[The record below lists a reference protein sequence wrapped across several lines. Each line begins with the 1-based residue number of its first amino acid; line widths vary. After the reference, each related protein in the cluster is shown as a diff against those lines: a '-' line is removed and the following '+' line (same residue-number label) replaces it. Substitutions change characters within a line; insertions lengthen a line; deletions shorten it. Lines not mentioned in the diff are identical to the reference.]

1 GAVLAHGAAQAVGR
15 DLEPQLVARHHRL
28 AEARPVD
35 ADQIVGN
42 LAVGRIDGGI
52 ALEGKQGRRL
62 RHGLDDEHARHYG
75 VMRKMAFE
83 ERLVHGH
90 VLDGHDAFARLHFK
104 DPVDQQHRVSM
115 RQAGHDFLDVEF
127 HSFLSYRRHSH
138 MRRQLLVVFFK
149 GAQALAQLRK
159 LPQHRCVALPADV
172 LVERVYPGVAP
183 GLFDV
188 GGDGRAPRDV
198 HVVAQDDVAGKHG
211 GTAYGAAGADDR
223 GAGDADA
230 GRHGGVV
237 AYAHVV
243 RHHDLV
249 VELDPVADDGVF
261 EGAAVDGGVG
271 ADLDVVAYLDPAQ
284 LSDFSPGAR
293 LAARIR
299 GKTEAVGAQHRAAV
313 HND

>member
-1 GAVLAHGAAQAVGR
+1 
-15 DLEPQLVARHHRL
+15 
-28 AEARPVD
+28 
-35 ADQIVGN
+35 
-42 LAVGRIDGGI
+42 
-52 ALEGKQGRRL
+52 
-62 RHGLDDEHARHYG
+62 
-75 VMRKMAFE
+75 
-83 ERLVHGH
+83 
-90 VLDGHDAFARLHFK
+90 
-104 DPVDQQHRVSM
+104 
-115 RQAGHDFLDVEF
+115 
-127 HSFLSYRRHSH
+127 
-138 MRRQLLVVFFK
+138 
-149 GAQALAQLRK
+149 
-159 LPQHRCVALPADV
+159 
-172 LVERVYPGVAP
+172 
-183 GLFDV
+183 
-188 GGDGRAPRDV
+188 
-198 HVVAQDDVAGKHG
+198 
-211 GTAYGAAGADDR
+211 DDR

-313 HND
+313 HNDPVAQVHAVVKRYAGVQQAVGPDGRAGADDAARPHACARPDARAVLDDAIG